1 MTRVGIHDISLATGQ
16 HVLDL
21 DELAAFNGTD
31 PAKYHVGLGLDQ
43 MSVLAPDEDVVT
55 LAASAALPLIREH
68 GTDGIRTLLVATESG
83 VDESKS
89 VGVWVHRLLG
99 LPAGCR
105 TVELKQACY
114 SATAG
119 LQAALGIVARN
130 PGERV
135 LLIATDVARYDLD
148 SSAEPTQ
155 GAGAVAMLVS
165 AEPGLLTIE
174 PVTGVRTADVDDFWR
189 PVDRSTALVD
199 GRLSVSAYVDALTG
213 AWDDFAERGGV
224 PVEQIDRWCYHQ
236 PFTRM
241 SVKAHQ
247 RLGRHVDAPLAAED
261 LDDASR
267 YNRRLGNCYT
277 ASLYAGLASLL
288 DHDDDL
294 AGRRVALFSYGSG
307 SVGELFTGVVEPDYR
322 SAERALRHAK
332 TLDERKPVD
341 VGRYRELHRAA
352 VHTSDVDI
360 DIPVASGTPFR
371 FAGVRGGARQYVAAE
386 HLAE

>member
-1 MTRVGIHDISLATGQ
+1 MTRVGIHDLSLATGQ

-31 PAKYHVGLGLDQ
+31 PGKYHVGLGLDE
-43 MSVLAPDEDVVT
+43 MSVLAADEDVVT
-55 LAASAALPLIREH
+55 LAASAALPLVRQH
-68 GTDGIRTLLVATESG
+68 GAERVRTLMVATESG

-89 VGVWVHRLLG
+89 VAVWVHRLLG

-105 TVELKQACY
+105 AVELKQACY

-130 PGERV
+130 PQEQV

-155 GAGAVAMLVS
+155 GAGAVAMLIS
-165 AEPGLLTIE
+165 AEPGLLTVE

-213 AWDDFAERGGV
+213 AWDDFAARGGV
-224 PVEQIDRWCYHQ
+224 PVDQIDRFCYHQ

-241 SVKAHQ
+241 AAKAHR
-247 RLGRHVDAPLAAED
+247 RLGQHVGARFGDDD
-261 LDDASR
+261 LITSTL

-277 ASLYAGLASLL
+277 ASLYAGLAALL

-294 AGRRVALFSYGSG
+294 AGRRIALFSYGSG
-307 SVGELFTGVVEPDYR
+307 SVGELFTGIVEEGYR
-322 SAERALRHAK
+322 SPERARRHARA
-332 TLDERKPVD
+332 LDERKPVD
-341 VGRYRELHRAA
+341 VARYRALHGDA
-352 VHTSDVDI
+352 VHRSDVDVEV
-360 DIPVASGTPFR
+360 PVASGTPFR
-371 FAGVRGGARQYVAAE
+371 FAGVRGGARQYEVSQTA
-386 HLAE
+386 